1 MFSNMS
7 VEAICSTLTKL
18 ERMHKSLLELAYKKT
33 EIIKSGNIEALD
45 QMLKDEQAH
54 VAAIDKLEQQRQIQV
69 TDYLEAKGFASTDKM
84 TVADVIE
91 AAEQQTEKDT
101 LSAVRNRLMLIIEDL
116 RKQNDLNQKLVFQSL
131 QFVNLTLDTLR
142 PRPEQMNYSGSE
154 VRGTNTVAK
163 KSYFDSQA

>member
-1 MFSNMS
+1 MS
-7 VEAICSTLTKL
+7 TEAIYSTLTKL
-18 ERMHKSLLELAYKKT
+18 ERMHKSLLELAIKKT
-33 EIIKSGNIEALD
+33 EIITVGNIEALD

-54 VAAIDKLEQQRQIQV
+54 VAAIDKLEQQRQKQV
-69 TDYLEAKGFASTDKM
+69 TDYLEAKGLASTDKA

-101 LSAVRNRLMLIIEDL
+101 LSAVRNRLLQMINDL
-116 RKQNDLNQKLVFQSL
+116 KNQNDLNQKLVFQSL
-131 QFVNLTLDTLR
+131 QFVNFTLDALQ
-142 PRPEQMNYSGSE
+142 PRPEQINYSGNE

>member
-1 MFSNMS
+1 MS
-7 VEAICSTLTKL
+7 IEVIFSTLTKL
-18 ERMHKSLLELAYKKT
+18 ERMHKSLLELAFKKT
-33 EIIKSGNIEALD
+33 EIIKVGDIQALD

-69 TDYLEAKGFASTDKM
+69 TEYLGAKGFAPTDKM

-91 AAEQQTEKDT
+91 AAEQESEKET
-101 LSAVRNRLMLIIEDL
+101 LSVVRNRLLLVIDNL

-131 QFVNLTLDTLR
+131 QFVNLTLDALR
-142 PRPEQMNYSGSE
+142 PRPEQFNYSGNE
-154 VRGTNTVAK
+154 VRGTNTVTK

>member
-1 MFSNMS
+1 MS
-7 VEAICSTLTKL
+7 TEAICSTLTKL
-18 ERMHKSLLELAYKKT
+18 ERMHKSLFELAVKKT
-33 EIIKSGNIEALD
+33 EIITAGDIEALD

-54 VAAIDKLEQQRQIQV
+54 VAAIDKLEQQRQKQV
-69 TDYLEAKGFASTDKM
+69 TDYLEAKGIASTDKA

-101 LSAVRNRLMLIIEDL
+101 LSAVRNRLLQIINDL
-116 RKQNDLNQKLVFQSL
+116 KKQNDLNQKLVFQSL
-131 QFVNLTLDTLR
+131 QFVNFTLDALQ
-142 PRPEQMNYSGSE
+142 PRPEQINYSGNE

>member
-1 MFSNMS
+1 MS
-7 VEAICSTLTKL
+7 IETICSTLTKL

-33 EIIKSGNIEALD
+33 EIIKTGDIEALN

-54 VAAIDKLEQQRQIQV
+54 VAAIDQLEQQRQIQV
-69 TDYLEAKGFASTDKM
+69 TEYLGAKGFAHSDKI

-91 AAEQQTEKDT
+91 ATEHEAEKEALT
-101 LSAVRNRLMLIIEDL
+101 AIRNRLVLLVDDL
-116 RKQNDLNQKLVFQSL
+116 RKQNTINQKLVFQSL
-131 QFVNLTLDTLR
+131 QFVNLTLDSLR
-142 PRPEQMNYSGSE
+142 PRPEQINYSGKE